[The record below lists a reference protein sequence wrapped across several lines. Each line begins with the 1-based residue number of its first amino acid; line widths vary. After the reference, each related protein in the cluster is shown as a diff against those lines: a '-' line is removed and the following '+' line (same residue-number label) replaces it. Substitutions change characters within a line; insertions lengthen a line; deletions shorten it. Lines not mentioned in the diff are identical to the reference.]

1 MKLFK
6 NTIFIILFVL
16 LIFVSFMFVVSFSFK
31 YTYYNETDD
40 STIILK
46 RENNKSTYNY
56 ESKKE
61 NIKGNIALD
70 KDKIVLKNKKNVI
83 ATAIYKNNER
93 TLKITGNFGKDSYMN
108 GKFKQITSI
117 KEFFK
122 SKF

>member
-6 NTIFIILFVL
+6 STIFIILFVL

-61 NIKGNIALD
+61 KIKGRIALD
-70 KDKIVLKNKKNVI
+70 KDKIVLKNKKNII

>member
-1 MKLFK
+1 MKLLK
-6 NTIFIILFVL
+6 STIFIILFVL
-16 LIFVSFMFVVSFSFK
+16 LIFVSYMFVVSFSFK
-31 YTYYNETDD
+31 YIYYNETDD

-46 RENNKSTYNY
+46 RENNKSIYNY
-56 ESKKE
+56 RSKKE
-61 NIKGNIALD
+61 NIKGKIALD
-70 KDKIVLKNKKNVI
+70 KDKIVLKNKNNII

-93 TLKITGNFGKDSYMN
+93 TLKITGDFGKDSYMN